1 MYSEKENEDYHNH
14 IIVHP
19 NSFVK
24 CKNVKHTKYLV
35 FDLDETLGSFGD
47 LYILWKGMIHLN
59 KIGVIRF
66 DESQCTFNSIM
77 DVYPEFLRH
86 GILTILEFLF
96 YKKLSGKCGGVYV
109 YTNNQCEPPW
119 VQYIIKYI
127 ETRLGLNGLFEPPV
141 CAFKINGIILDAK
154 RSTSDKT
161 YQDFI
166 QCTVLPKNAELCFLD
181 NSFFPRMNVEQVFY
195 IQPKSYF
202 HGLSLEEIISR
213 LLNHCTFEMRK
224 GVNSSEDLTDFWID
238 WFLSNGFSEASN
250 SIEEHLMFVNISRKI
265 MQLIQTFF
273 YVSLPKKNKTIKKM
287 HKPKNNITRKNKRD
301 YC

>member
-1 MYSEKENEDYHNH
+1 MGSENEKNDYNNN

-24 CKNVKHTKYLV
+24 CKNVRHAKYLV

-47 LYILWKGMIHLN
+47 LYILWKGISHLN
-59 KIGVIRF
+59 KMGVITLE
-66 DESQCTFNSIM
+66 DSQYNFNEVLDI
-77 DVYPEFLRH
+77 YPEFLRC
-86 GILTILEFLF
+86 GIMTILEFLF
-96 YKKLSGKCGGVYV
+96 YKKLSGKCGGVFV

-119 VQYIIKYI
+119 VQLIIKYI
-127 ETRLGLNGLFEPPV
+127 ETRGGLNGLFEPPV
-141 CAFKINGIILDAK
+141 CAFKINGVVLETK
-154 RSTSDKT
+154 RSAGDKT

-166 QCTVLPKNAELCFLD
+166 RCTVLPKNAELCFLD

-202 HGLSLEEIISR
+202 HGLGLEEMLSR
-213 LLNHCTFEMRK
+213 LLHS
-224 GVNSSEDLTDFWID
+224 GILNSSEDFTDFWID

-250 SIEEHLMFVNISRKI
+250 SIEEHSVFVNVSRKM

-273 YVSLPKKNKTIKKM
+273 YVSLPKKNKTIKKI
-287 HKPKNNITRKNKRD
+287 HKSKNNITRKNKRD
-301 YC
+301 CC